1 MIIIM
6 EPKATVEQINV
17 VKKYMENKGF
27 KIVLNHGDVMTVLAA
42 IGDKRLIEPQSVAS
56 FEGVREV
63 KLIQEPYK
71 LASRESKEEDTVIEF
86 RNGVKVGGLEK
97 PVMMV
102 GPCSVEKDF
111 DWLMEVANAAKE
123 MGCEFLRGG
132 AFKPR
137 TSPYAFQGL
146 GEEGLKIIKKVAD
159 KYGMA
164 VTSEIMEISQI
175 PVCLKYVDILQV
187 GARNMQNFN
196 LLRELG
202 HINKPVIIKR
212 GLANTIEELLMA
224 AEYVMSGGNRNVI
237 LCERGIRTFERIT
250 RNTLD
255 LSAIPVVKKL
265 SHLPIIIDPSHG
277 TGLRDKVA
285 PMSRAAV
292 AAGCDGLIV
301 EVHNEPESAL
311 CDGAQSLYPEQFKAL
326 KSDLEKI
333 APIVGK
339 KIL

>member
-1 MIIIM
+1 MD
-6 EPKATVEQINV
+6 ETA
-17 VKKYMENKGF
+17 KKLSDMGI
-27 KIVLNHGDVMTVLAA
+27 KI
-42 IGDKRLIEPQSVAS
+42 
-56 FEGVREV
+56 
-63 KLIQEPYK
+63 
-71 LASRESKEEDTVIEF
+71 
-86 RNGVKVGGLEK
+86 
-97 PVMMV
+97 
-102 GPCSVEKDF
+102 
-111 DWLMEVANAAKE
+111 
-123 MGCEFLRGG
+123 LRGG